1 MLRHYAR
8 TMNIPIQIC
17 SICKEEVTIEMF
29 RSGLKKFYADSGEF
43 HDCQLEL
50 LPPMNDREYFDQKYN
65 AQPGKRTV
73 KNGTRLVG

>member
-1 MLRHYAR
+1 MRHYAKYL
-8 TMNIPIQIC
+8 NIPIQSC
-17 SICKEEVTIEMF
+17 SICGEEITIERF
-29 RSGLKKFYADSGEF
+29 RSGIKKFYAESGEF

-50 LPPMNDREYFDQKYN
+50 LPPMNDSTYFDQKYN